1 MNKYECVVVLNGQ
14 LEGEAVA
21 PVIEKISSIITA
33 NSGTVVSV
41 DEWGKKRLAYPIN
54 DMTEGYYVLFNVE
67 APADLPVELERNL
80 KISEDVLRYMTVR
93 KED

>member
-1 MNKYECVVVLNGQ
+1 M
-14 LEGEAVA
+14 
-21 PVIEKISSIITA
+21 IEKISGIITA

-54 DMTEGYYVLFNVE
+54 DITDGYYVLFNLE
-67 APADLPVELERNL
+67 APAELPVELERNL